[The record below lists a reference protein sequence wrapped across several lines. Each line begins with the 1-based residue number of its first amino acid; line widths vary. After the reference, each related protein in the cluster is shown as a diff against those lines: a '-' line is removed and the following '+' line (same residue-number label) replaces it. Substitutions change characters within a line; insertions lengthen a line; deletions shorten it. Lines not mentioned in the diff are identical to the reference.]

1 MSVTKENLQEAVK
14 LHTEW
19 LSYKAWEAEDEETKG
34 GEPPKG
40 VRFVSDADLRHAD
53 LRRADLRHAD
63 LRRADLSDADLSDAD
78 LRHADLSDADLR
90 HADLSDAD
98 LRHADL
104 SDADLSHADL
114 IDANLRHADLRRA
127 DLRHADLR
135 HADLSDA
142 DLRGAIG
149 NGREIKS
156 AQVDKYLFAWTN
168 TTLEIGCQ
176 QHPLKSWLEFDNKK
190 KESFANDAIEYLNKW
205 LPILDSMGVFDPV
218 KETPFHEGELFD
230 A

>member
-40 VRFVSDADLRHAD
+40 VRFVSDADL
-53 LRRADLRHAD
+53 
-63 LRRADLSDADLSDAD
+63 SDADLSDAD
-78 LRHADLSDADLR
+78 LRHANLSDANLR
-90 HADLSDAD
+90 HAYLSDANLRHANLRRADLSDAN
-98 LRHADL
+98 L
-104 SDADLSHADL
+104 SDANLS
-114 IDANLRHADLRRA
+114 DANLRHANLRRADLRRA